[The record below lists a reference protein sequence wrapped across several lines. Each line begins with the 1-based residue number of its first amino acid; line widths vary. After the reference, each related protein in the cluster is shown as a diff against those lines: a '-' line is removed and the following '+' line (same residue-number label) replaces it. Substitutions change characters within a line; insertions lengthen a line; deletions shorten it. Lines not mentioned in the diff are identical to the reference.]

1 MFFKAFRAINYSFFM
16 TLIGLF
22 AFQASSA
29 HADNSLS
36 HGETIKV
43 VVQGEKDLSG
53 SYYIDGA
60 GNIQMPMIGDVRVAG
75 KTPNG
80 IKDAIAKR
88 LRDGY
93 IKNPVVSVKSLSVKN
108 VPANATRQIY
118 VVGEVESPGYYTLPA
133 NASHILNIVALAGGY
148 TDKANKQEF
157 EIVRNVKGTHYRK
170 KAQTGA
176 LEYLD
181 GDIIIIKERL

>member
-1 MFFKAFRAINYSFFM
+1 MFFKAFRTINYSFFM
-16 TLIGLF
+16 TLLSLL
-22 AFQASSA
+22 AFQPSTA
-29 HADNSLS
+29 HADNSVS

-53 SYYIDGA
+53 PYYIDGA
-60 GNIQMPMIGDVRVAG
+60 GNIQMPMIGDVHVAG
-75 KTPNG
+75 KSPSEIRDHIST
-80 IKDAIAKR
+80 R

-93 IKNPVVSVKSLSVKN
+93 IKNPVVSVKSTSVKN
-108 VPANATRQIY
+108 VPANAARQIY
-118 VVGEVESPGYYTLPA
+118 VVGEVKNPGYYALPP

-148 TDKANKQEF
+148 TDKADKKGF

>member
-1 MFFKAFRAINYSFFM
+1 MFFNAFRAINYIFLM
-16 TLIGLF
+16 TLVSLL
-22 AFQASSA
+22 ALQPSAA
-29 HADNSLS
+29 HADNSVS
-36 HGETIKV
+36 QGETINV
-43 VVQGEKDLSG
+43 IVQGEKDLSG
-53 SYYIDGA
+53 PYYIDGA

-75 KTPNG
+75 KTPSG
-80 IKDAIAKR
+80 IKNAIAKR

-93 IKNPVVSVKSLSVKN
+93 LKNPVVSVKSMSVKN
-108 VPANATRQIY
+108 VPADATRQIY

-148 TDKANKQEF
+148 TDKADKQEF